1 MTPLVRASG
10 STSLFGYTKL
20 YDLRVHRNTHW
31 HTYECAHSMTA
42 HTHTPATFFFLS
54 CTQTRALILRFMKSK
69 LALKLRLKTMLFIVW
84 FYTCHL
90 FLQTN
95 KLIKVIKWQIYI
107 YIYICVCVCVC
118 VCVTLDRQTE
128 YLPQKDEELL
138 LCMFIRAQ

>member
-20 YDLRVHRNTHW
+20 YDLRVRRNTHW

-95 KLIKVIKWQIYI
+95 KGNQMANIYI
-107 YIYICVCVCVC
+107 YIYIYVCVCVC
-118 VCVTLDRQTE
+118 VCVWPWTDRQTE
-128 YLPQKDEELL
+128 YLPQKDRELL